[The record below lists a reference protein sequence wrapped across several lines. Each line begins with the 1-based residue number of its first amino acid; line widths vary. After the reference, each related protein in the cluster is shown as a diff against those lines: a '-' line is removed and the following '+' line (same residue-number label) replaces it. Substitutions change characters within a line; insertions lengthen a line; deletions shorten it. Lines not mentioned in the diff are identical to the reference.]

1 MLPCTNLKLRRGEDS
16 GSSSWKPKKDI
27 NGEKTRKQIC
37 FFSLHRQNA
46 LAILCFPFSAFHV
59 RLHRP
64 CRMEPRTWTG
74 GVINAR
80 RESVPL
86 LPVCSMTGAAEPA
99 SSSGNMS
106 VQKAKLPTVS
116 PPGSKRYR
124 HIIDPR
130 DFKMTPFLDVR

>member
-1 MLPCTNLKLRRGEDS
+1 
-16 GSSSWKPKKDI
+16 
-27 NGEKTRKQIC
+27 
-37 FFSLHRQNA
+37 
-46 LAILCFPFSAFHV
+46 
-59 RLHRP
+59 
-64 CRMEPRTWTG
+64 MEPRTWTG

-116 PPGSKRYR
+116 PPGSKHYR
-124 HIIDPR
+124 HIIDLR
-130 DFKMTPFLDVR
+130 DFKMTPFLALR